1 MLIAPAGARGHR
13 SRDNI
18 DMLKCPDLERNE
30 HNPIGFGDV
39 CIFPL
44 WES

>member
-30 HNPIGFGDV
+30 HI